1 MAKKQ
6 PTSWRARTVQQQKD
20 KNEIYQSRE
29 WRELRAWKLRTQPL
43 CEKCLADG
51 KAAGVPD
58 GWIRSARCVHHIHPI
73 EDSSTKSEMRKWAF
87 MPGNLMSLC
96 YECHAAIHKEA
107 GSNRKENVQERRELR
122 QQRWKDSLLS
132 RFTNKK
138 DNDNQGT
145 SGEAT
150 VAAQSED

>member
-29 WRELRAWKLRTQPL
+29 WRELRVAKYRANPL
-43 CEKCLADG
+43 CEMCEAE
-51 KAAGVPD
+51 GV
-58 GWIRSARCVHHIHPI
+58 VHATEAIHHKHPI
-73 EDSSTKSEMRKWAF
+73 EDSSTKEEMRKWAF
-87 MPGNLMSLC
+87 MWSNLQSLC
-96 YECHAAIHKEA
+96 RYHHAKVHREM
-107 GSNRKENVQERRELR
+107 GSNTKAKVAERAEAR
-122 QQRWKDSLLS
+122 QARWKDSLLS

-150 VAAQSED
+150 VDAPAEDRPLAGSD

>member
-1 MAKKQ
+1 MTKQ
-6 PTSWRARTVQQQKD
+6 PTSWRAKSVQQQKD

-73 EDSSTKSEMRKWAF
+73 EDSSTKEEMRKWAF

-96 YECHAAIHKEA
+96 YECHAAIHKEM
-107 GSNRKENVQERRELR
+107 GSNTKAKVAERAEAR
-122 QQRWKDSLLS
+122 QARWKDSLLS

-138 DNDNQGT
+138 DEDTGT
-145 SGEAT
+145 GTMET
-150 VAAQSED
+150 D